1 MGIFGKLF
9 RLTLY
14 LGLAA
19 LLLTGASWAGAY
31 FAVGSMLGAPPP
43 KMGTQKTEFA
53 LGGAKQLRGHP
64 PAWIFSFGPT
74 VIPGAPRAVIY
85 VNLYGKVLHTEPPD
99 LAQLVDRFQT
109 H

>member
-1 MGIFGKLF
+1 MGRLF

-14 LGLAA
+14 AGLVA
-19 LLLTGASWAGAY
+19 LLLLGASWAAAY

-43 KMGTQKTEFA
+43 KMGTQKTVLA
-53 LGGAKQLRGHP
+53 LGGAKQIKGHP

-74 VIPGAPRAVIY
+74 VILSGTGRDY
-85 VNLYGKVLHTEPPD
+85 GLYGRCCTDPPD
-99 LAQLVDRFQT
+99 LAKRVDQFQT